1 MTQRQDARVRQPTKL
16 RLGRRCYS
24 DRRNTGLLRRNDVH
38 DDRRCQRSEP
48 TRNVKAYTPDRDDAL
63 AHPRAACHLNRLGR
77 GLHLSFLTYVTTT
90 SNRFAESPTQG
101 AVEVRSC
108 RGESLDRN
116 AQMLGNHMV
125 EFLAVLT

>member
-63 AHPRAACHLNRLGR
+63 AHPRATCHLNRLVDPEEYWN
-77 GLHLSFLTYVTTT
+77 LVILPQ
-90 SNRFAESPTQG
+90 ESHI
-101 AVEVRSC
+101 RK
-108 RGESLDRN
+108 
-116 AQMLGNHMV
+116 MLFV
-125 EFLAVLT
+125 Y